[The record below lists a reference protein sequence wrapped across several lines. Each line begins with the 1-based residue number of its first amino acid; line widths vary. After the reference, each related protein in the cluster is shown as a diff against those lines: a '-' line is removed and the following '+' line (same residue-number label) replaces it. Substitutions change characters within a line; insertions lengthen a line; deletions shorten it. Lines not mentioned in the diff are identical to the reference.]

1 MAELELNERQAG
13 DVTILDMSGSVRMG
27 EGAVSL
33 RNSIRGLNDEG
44 KKKILLNLAGVKNI
58 DSSGIGELIANYTTI
73 SRDGGQLKLLNLT
86 EKIQNLLVITKLLTV
101 FDSYDNEAEALNSFK

>member
-73 SRDGGQLKLLNLT
+73 SREGGQLKLLSLT
-86 EKIQNLLVITKLLTV
+86 DKIRDLLVITKLLTV

>member
-33 RNSIRGLNDEG
+33 RNSIRGLHAEG

>member
-1 MAELELNERQAG
+1 MAELEINERQAG

-33 RNSIRGLNDEG
+33 RNSIRGLNEQG

-73 SRDGGQLKLLNLT
+73 SREGGQLKLLSLT
-86 EKIQNLLVITKLLTV
+86 DKIRDLLVITKLLTV
-101 FDSYDNEAEALNSFK
+101 FDSFDNEAEALSSFE

>member
-33 RNSIRGLNDEG
+33 RNSIRGLNDDG

-86 EKIQNLLVITKLLTV
+86 DKIQNLLVITKLLTV
-101 FDSYDNEAEALNSFK
+101 FDSYDNEAEALSSFK

>member
-1 MAELELNERQAG
+1 MAELEVNERQAG
-13 DVTILDMSGSVRMG
+13 DVTILDLSGSVRMG
-27 EGAVSL
+27 EGAISL

-44 KKKILLNLAGVKNI
+44 KRKILLNLRGVKNI